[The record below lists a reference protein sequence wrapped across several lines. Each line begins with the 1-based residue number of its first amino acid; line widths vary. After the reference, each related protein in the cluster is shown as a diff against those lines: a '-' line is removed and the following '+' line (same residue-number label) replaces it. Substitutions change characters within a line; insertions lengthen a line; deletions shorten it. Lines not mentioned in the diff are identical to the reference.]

1 MAINVNSVYK
11 TVLVVLEQEKRGAL
25 LPTEFNKIANQAQKE
40 IFTEYL
46 DDYNQLLRMP
56 QTDLAYADRM
66 ALLQEKISLFQKT
79 ATLSQS
85 GTPGSGFTTAS
96 QPSDLYKIDEISYT
110 DGPTQVVSRIERI
123 NKYDL
128 YTINQGSLT
137 SPTTKYPVY
146 IYENKLFTFYP
157 YLLLGLVQINYTKE
171 PGEVKWG
178 FNVDPDLG
186 SYVYNSNISS
196 NFEIHASDEPLLVSK
211 ILTYAGVTS
220 NDPGATSLGAQKE
233 QQVTANSQK

>member
-1 MAINVNSVYK
+1 MAININSVYK

-25 LPTEFNKIANQAQKE
+25 LPAEFNKIANQAQKE

-66 ALLQEKISLFQKT
+66 ALLQEKISLFQTT
-79 ATLSQS
+79 ATLSQT
-85 GTPGSGFTTAS
+85 GATGSSSAT
-96 QPSDLYKIDEISYT
+96 QPSDLYKIDELSYT
-110 DGPTQVVSRIERI
+110 DGSTQAISRIERI
-123 NKYDL
+123 NRYDL

-137 SPTTKYPVY
+137 LPSSTYPVY
-146 IYENKLFTFYP
+146 IYENKSFTFYP
-157 YLLLGLVQINYTKE
+157 NLAAGVVQINYMKE
-171 PGEVKWG
+171 PAEVKWG

-186 SYVYNSNISS
+186 NYVYNSYAST
-196 NFEIHASDEPLLVSK
+196 NFDIHESDEPLLVSK

-220 NDPGATSLGAQKE
+220 NDPEAASLGAQKE

>member
-1 MAINVNSVYK
+1 MAININSVYK

-25 LPTEFNKIANQAQKE
+25 LPAEFNKIANQAQKE

-79 ATLSQS
+79 GTLSQ
-85 GTPGSGFTTAS
+85 TGSAGSSSAP
-96 QPSDLYKIDEISYT
+96 QPSDLYKIDELSYT
-110 DGPTQVVSRIERI
+110 DGPTQSISRIERI

-137 SPTTKYPVY
+137 SPTSTYPVY
-146 IYENKLFTFYP
+146 TYENKSFTFYP
-157 YLLLGLVQINYTKE
+157 NLTTGVVKIDYMKE
-171 PGEVKWG
+171 PAQAEWG

-186 SYVYNSNISS
+186 SYVYKSAASTD
-196 NFEIHASDEPLLVSK
+196 FEIHESDEPLLVSK

-220 NDPGATSLGAQKE
+220 NDPEAASLGAQKE
-233 QQVTANSQK
+233 QQVTVNSQK

>member
-1 MAINVNSVYK
+1 MAININSVYK

-25 LPTEFNKIANQAQKE
+25 LPTEFNKIANQAQQE

-66 ALLQEKISLFQKT
+66 ALLQEKISLFQTT
-79 ATLSQS
+79 ATLSQT
-85 GTPGSGFTTAS
+85 GATGSSSAT
-96 QPSDLYKIDEISYT
+96 QPSDLYKIDELSYT
-110 DGPTQVVSRIERI
+110 DGSTQAISRIERI
-123 NKYDL
+123 NRYDL

-137 SPTTKYPVY
+137 LPSSTYPVY
-146 IYENKLFTFYP
+146 IYENKSFTFYP
-157 YLLLGLVQINYTKE
+157 NLAAGVVQINYMKE
-171 PGEVKWG
+171 PAEVKWG

-186 SYVYNSNISS
+186 NYVYNSYAST
-196 NFEIHASDEPLLVSK
+196 NFDIHESDEPLLVSK

-220 NDPGATSLGAQKE
+220 NDPEAASLGAQKE

>member
-1 MAINVNSVYK
+1 MAININSVYK
-11 TVLVVLEQEKRGAL
+11 TVLVVLEQEKRGAI
-25 LPTEFNKIANQAQKE
+25 LPAEFNKIANQAQKE

-79 ATLSQS
+79 GTLSQT
-85 GTPGSGFTTAS
+85 GYTGSSTS
-96 QPSDLYKIDEISYT
+96 IPPSDLYKIDELSYT
-110 DGPTQVVSRIERI
+110 DGPTQSISRIERI

-137 SPTTKYPVY
+137 SPTSTYPVY
-146 IYENKLFTFYP
+146 TYENKKFTFYP
-157 YLLLGLVQINYTKE
+157 NLTTGVVKIDYMKE
-171 PGEVKWG
+171 PAQAEWG

-186 SYVYNSNISS
+186 TYVYKSS
-196 NFEIHASDEPLLVSK
+196 ASMDFQIHESDEPLLVSK

-220 NDPGATSLGAQKE
+220 NDPEAASLGAQKE

>member
-1 MAINVNSVYK
+1 MAININSVYK
-11 TVLVVLEQEKRGAL
+11 TVLVVLEQEKRGTL
-25 LPTEFNKIANQAQKE
+25 LPAEFNKIANQAQKE

-66 ALLQEKISLFQKT
+66 ALLQEKISLFQT
-79 ATLSQS
+79 TGTLSQ
-85 GTPGSGFTTAS
+85 TGSTGSSSAP
-96 QPSDLYKIDEISYT
+96 QPSDLYKIDELSYT
-110 DGPTQVVSRIERI
+110 DGPTQSISRIERI

-137 SPTTKYPVY
+137 SPTSTYPVY
-146 IYENKLFTFYP
+146 TYENKSFTFYP
-157 YLLLGLVQINYTKE
+157 NLTTGVVKIDYMKE
-171 PGEVKWG
+171 PAQAEWG

-186 SYVYNSNISS
+186 NYVYNSYAST
-196 NFEIHASDEPLLVSK
+196 NFDIHESDEPLLVGK
-211 ILTYAGVTS
+211 ILTYAGVIS
-220 NDPGATSLGAQKE
+220 NDPEAASLGAQKE

>member
-1 MAINVNSVYK
+1 MAININSVYK
-11 TVLVVLEQEKRGAL
+11 TVLVVLEQEKRSAL

-66 ALLQEKISLFQKT
+66 ALLQEKISLFQTT
-79 ATLSQS
+79 ATLSQT
-85 GTPGSGFTTAS
+85 GATGSSSAI
-96 QPSDLYKIDEISYT
+96 QPSDLYKIDELSYT
-110 DGPTQVVSRIERI
+110 DGSTHAISRIERI
-123 NKYDL
+123 NRYDL

-137 SPTTKYPVY
+137 SPTSTYPVY
-146 IYENKLFTFYP
+146 TYENKSFTFYP
-157 YLLLGLVQINYTKE
+157 NLAAGVVQINYMKE
-171 PGEVKWG
+171 PVQAEWG
-178 FNVDPDLG
+178 FNVDPNLG
-186 SYVYNSNISS
+186 SYVYNSNIST
-196 NFEIHASDEPLLVSK
+196 NFEIHESDESLLVSK

-220 NDPGATSLGAQKE
+220 NDPEAASLGAQKE

>member
-1 MAINVNSVYK
+1 MAININSVYK
-11 TVLVVLEQEKRGAL
+11 TVLVVLEQEKRGAI

-79 ATLSQS
+79 GTLSQTG
-85 GTPGSGFTTAS
+85 GTGSSSAP
-96 QPSDLYKIDEISYT
+96 QPSDLYKIDELSYT
-110 DGPTQVVSRIERI
+110 DGPTQSISRIERI

-137 SPTTKYPVY
+137 SPTSTYPVY
-146 IYENKLFTFYP
+146 TYENKSFTFYP
-157 YLLLGLVQINYTKE
+157 NLTTGVVKIDYMKE
-171 PGEVKWG
+171 PAQAEWG

-186 SYVYNSNISS
+186 SYVYKSAASRD
-196 NFEIHASDEPLLVSK
+196 FDIHESDEPLLVSK

-220 NDPGATSLGAQKE
+220 NDPEAASLGAQKE

>member
-1 MAINVNSVYK
+1 MAININSVYK
-11 TVLVVLEQEKRGAL
+11 TVLVVLEQEKRGAI

-66 ALLQEKISLFQKT
+66 ALLQEKISLFQTT
-79 ATLSQS
+79 ATLTQS
-85 GTPGSGFTTAS
+85 GTTGTSSAS
-96 QPSDLYKIDEISYT
+96 QPSDLYKIDELEYRASNGDIT
-110 DGPTQVVSRIERI
+110 RIEKI
-123 NKYDL
+123 NRYDL

-137 SPTTKYPVY
+137 APTLAYPVY
-146 IYENKLFTFYP
+146 THENKFFAFYP
-157 YLLLGLVQINYTKE
+157 NLMSGNVKISYIKE
-171 PGEVKWG
+171 PAQAKWG

-186 SYVYNSNISS
+186 NYVYISNASRD
-196 NFEIHASDEPLLVSK
+196 FDIHASDEPLLVSK

-220 NDPGATSLGAQKE
+220 NDPKAASLGAQKE
-233 QQVTANSQK
+233 QQVAANSQK

>member
-85 GTPGSGFTTAS
+85 GSTGTSSAT
-96 QPSDLYKIDEISYT
+96 QPSDLYKIDELEYRASNGDIT
-110 DGPTQVVSRIERI
+110 RIEKI
-123 NKYDL
+123 NRYDL

-137 SPTTKYPVY
+137 APTLAYPVY
-146 IYENKLFTFYP
+146 THENKYFAFYP
-157 YLLLGLVQINYTKE
+157 NLMSGTVRVSYIKKL
-171 PGEVKWG
+171 GEVKWG

-196 NFEIHASDEPLLVSK
+196 NFEIHDSDEPLLVSK

-220 NDPGATSLGAQKE
+220 NDPEAASLGNQKE
-233 QQVTANSQK
+233 QQVTVNSQK

>member
-40 IFTEYL
+40 IFIEYL

-56 QTDLAYADRM
+56 QTNLAYADRM
-66 ALLQEKISLFQKT
+66 ALLQEKISLFQTT
-79 ATLSQS
+79 ATLSQA
-85 GTPGSGFTTAS
+85 GATGSSSAT
-96 QPSDLYKIDEISYT
+96 QPSDLYKIDELSYT
-110 DGPTQVVSRIERI
+110 DGPTQSISRIERI

-137 SPTTKYPVY
+137 SPTSTYPVY
-146 IYENKLFTFYP
+146 TYENKSFTFYP
-157 YLLLGLVQINYTKE
+157 NLTTGVVQINYMKKPVQAE
-171 PGEVKWG
+171 WG
-178 FNVDPDLG
+178 FNVDPNLG
-186 SYVYNSNISS
+186 SYVYNSNIST
-196 NFEIHASDEPLLVSK
+196 NFEIHESDESLLVSK

-220 NDPGATSLGAQKE
+220 NDPEAASLGAQKE

>member
-40 IFTEYL
+40 IFIEYL

-56 QTDLAYADRM
+56 QTNLAYADRM
-66 ALLQEKISLFQKT
+66 ALLQEKISLFQTT
-79 ATLSQS
+79 ATLSQT
-85 GTPGSGFTTAS
+85 GATGSSSAI
-96 QPSDLYKIDEISYT
+96 QPSDLYKIDELSYT
-110 DGPTQVVSRIERI
+110 DGPTQSISRIERI

-137 SPTTKYPVY
+137 SPTSTYPVY
-146 IYENKLFTFYP
+146 TYENKSFTFYP
-157 YLLLGLVQINYTKE
+157 NLTTGVVQINYMKKPVQAE
-171 PGEVKWG
+171 WG
-178 FNVDPDLG
+178 FNVDPNLG
-186 SYVYNSNISS
+186 SYVYNSNIST
-196 NFEIHASDEPLLVSK
+196 NFEIHESDESLLVSK

-220 NDPGATSLGAQKE
+220 NDPEAASLGAQKE
-233 QQVTANSQK
+233 QQVTANLQK

>member
-1 MAINVNSVYK
+1 MAININSVYK
-11 TVLVVLEQEKRGAL
+11 TVLVVLEQEKRGAI

-66 ALLQEKISLFQKT
+66 ALSQEKISLFQKT
-79 ATLSQS
+79 GTLSQ
-85 GTPGSGFTTAS
+85 TGSIGSSSAT
-96 QPSDLYKIDEISYT
+96 QPSDLYKIDELSYT
-110 DGPTQVVSRIERI
+110 DGPTQSISRIERI
-123 NKYDL
+123 NRYDL

-137 SPTTKYPVY
+137 SPSSTYPVY
-146 IYENKLFTFYP
+146 IYENKSFTFYP
-157 YLLLGLVQINYTKE
+157 NLAAGVVQINYMKKPVQAE
-171 PGEVKWG
+171 WG
-178 FNVDPDLG
+178 FNVDPNLG
-186 SYVYNSNISS
+186 SYVYNSNIST
-196 NFEIHASDEPLLVSK
+196 NFEIHESDEALLVSK

-220 NDPGATSLGAQKE
+220 NDPEAASLGAQKE

>member
-1 MAINVNSVYK
+1 MAININSVYK
-11 TVLVVLEQEKRGAL
+11 TVLVVLEQEKRGAI

-79 ATLSQS
+79 GTLSQTG
-85 GTPGSGFTTAS
+85 GTGSSSAP
-96 QPSDLYKIDEISYT
+96 QPSDLYKIDELSYT
-110 DGPTQVVSRIERI
+110 DGPTQSISRIERI

-137 SPTTKYPVY
+137 SPTSTYPVY
-146 IYENKLFTFYP
+146 TYENKSFTFYP
-157 YLLLGLVQINYTKE
+157 NLTTGVVKIDYMKE
-171 PGEVKWG
+171 PAQAEWG
-178 FNVDPDLG
+178 FNVDPNLG
-186 SYVYNSNISS
+186 SYVYKSAASRD
-196 NFEIHASDEPLLVSK
+196 FDIHESDEPLLVSK

-220 NDPGATSLGAQKE
+220 NDPEAASLGAQKE

>member
-1 MAINVNSVYK
+1 MAININSVYK

-79 ATLSQS
+79 GTLSQT
-85 GTPGSGFTTAS
+85 GATGSSSAI
-96 QPSDLYKIDEISYT
+96 QPSDLYKIDELSYT
-110 DGPTQVVSRIERI
+110 NGATQAISRIERI
-123 NKYDL
+123 NRYDL

-137 SPTTKYPVY
+137 SPSFTYPVY
-146 IYENKLFTFYP
+146 IYENKSFTFYP
-157 YLLLGLVQINYTKE
+157 NLAAGVVQINYMKK
-171 PGEVKWG
+171 PAQAKWG
-178 FNVDPDLG
+178 FNVDPNLG
-186 SYVYNSNISS
+186 SYVYKSAASRD
-196 NFEIHASDEPLLVSK
+196 FDIHESDEPLLVSK

-220 NDPGATSLGAQKE
+220 NDPEAASLGTQKE
-233 QQVTANSQK
+233 QQVTVNSQK